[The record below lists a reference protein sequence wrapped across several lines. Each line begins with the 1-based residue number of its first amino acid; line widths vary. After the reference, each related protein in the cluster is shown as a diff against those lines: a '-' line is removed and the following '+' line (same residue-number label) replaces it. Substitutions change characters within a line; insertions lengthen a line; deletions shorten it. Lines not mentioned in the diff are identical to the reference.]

1 MFTVAFSLIGLKMF
15 VLASYVPS
23 HLSKVGKINVLDDYR
38 SKIIDRNGMVLAT
51 NIKTYSLYVHPH
63 ELIDKQDVAISLSKI
78 FPSLSVDNTIKKFS
92 DGRKFIWIKKRFNAF
107 AEVIG
112 VELDISDIQE
122 NGLVSVRAVNTTRLV
137 SK

>member
-1 MFTVAFSLIGLKMF
+1 MRLGQHDLTEEE
-15 VLASYVPS
+15 
-23 HLSKVGKINVLDDYR
+23 
-38 SKIIDRNGMVLAT
+38 
-51 NIKTYSLYVHPH
+51 VH
-63 ELIDKQDVAISLSKI
+63 
-78 FPSLSVDNTIKKFS
+78 N
-92 DGRKFIWIKKRFNAF
+92 IWIKKRFNAF